1 MAKMFGRL
9 LDPKVRE
16 ALKDTPV
23 VVLTGARQTGKSTL
37 AKGLI
42 GAAFPAGYVTLD
54 NLAARAA
61 AQSDPHGFLAG
72 HRGPLVIDEV
82 QHAPDLFPAIK
93 EAVDADRKSGAFLLT
108 GSANV
113 LLLPQISESLAGR
126 AQRFTLWPLS
136 QGELGGKPDRF
147 AEALFA
153 SRTLAVK
160 GSGDLRRDTL
170 RRALRGGFPEAI
182 SRSTHA
188 RRAAWFGAYVESL
201 LERDV
206 RSLAKIEGLAELP
219 DLLALVAAR
228 SSSLLNE
235 SELSRTLGLVVK
247 TLSRYLTLLERL
259 YLVSRIP
266 AWSRN
271 LGHRVVK
278 HPKIVISDSGLMSHL
293 QKVELARYDVDPTL
307 AGPLLET
314 FVLCELM
321 RQIGWC
327 SIPTSLYHFRTH
339 AGEEVDA
346 VLERRDGLLVGIEVK
361 ARSTVDGDD
370 FKGLR
375 ALAAAAGKKFVRG
388 VVLYTGTSTV
398 PFAANLH
405 AVPINAL
412 WEL

>member
-1 MAKMFGRL
+1 MSKMFRRH

-37 AKGLI
+37 ARGLI
-42 GAAFPAGYVTLD
+42 GPAFPAEYVTLD
-54 NLAARAA
+54 NLAARSA
-61 AQSDPHGFLAG
+61 AQSDAHGFLAG

-82 QHAPDLFPAIK
+82 QHAPLLFTAIK
-93 EAVDADRKSGAFLLT
+93 EAVDADRKPGAFLLT

-113 LLLPQISESLAGR
+113 LLLPQIAESLAGR
-126 AQRFTLWPLS
+126 AQRFTLWPIS
-136 QGELGGKPDRF
+136 QGELAGRLDRF
-147 AEALFA
+147 VEAVFTT
-153 SRTLAVK
+153 RPLALK
-160 GSGDLRRDTL
+160 GSGDVRRDGL
-170 RRALRGGFPEAI
+170 RRALRGGFPEAL
-182 SRSTHA
+182 SRPTRA
-188 RRAAWFGAYVESL
+188 RRADWFGSYVESL

-206 RSLAKIEGLAELP
+206 RSLARIERLAELP

-228 SSSLLNE
+228 SSTLLNE

-266 AWSRN
+266 AWSGD
-271 LGHRVVK
+271 LGRRVVK

-293 QKVELARYDVDPTL
+293 QKVDLARYDVDPTL

-321 RQIGWC
+321 RQMGWC
-327 SIPTSLYHFRTH
+327 SEQTSLYHFRTQ

-361 ARSTVDGDD
+361 ARSTVDGHD

-375 ALAAAAGKKFVRG
+375 ALAEAAGKKFVRG
-388 VVLYTGTSTV
+388 VVLYTGAKTV